1 MQSRRK
7 LKRTEFCPPFAAW
20 LTLACLVSGCAA
32 VGPEYEQPELTVQP
46 EWLNLELEFYEQGG
60 VELAEWWRTFKDPV
74 LDRLIETAYEKN
86 NTLKIAGLRVI
97 ESQSRLDIARGNR
110 YPQAQ
115 VATGDATTIG
125 TSKNSA
131 NSESRDLSFVQYNLG
146 AALSW
151 EIDFWGRF
159 RRGIEAADTGLLA
172 TVADYDDLLVILT
185 AQVAD
190 IYILIRT
197 TEEQL
202 QLARDSVEIQQ
213 RSYDIAEVLYRN
225 GEDSELDAIQ
235 AETLLLSTQAV
246 IPGLE
251 IGLAQAK
258 ITLSVLLGVT
268 PADVD
273 TLLQGPAASLAP
285 PEQVRIGVPADLL
298 RQRPDVRAAEM
309 RARAQ
314 NAVVG
319 VATANLYPSFS
330 LVGSLGLSSTENTSS
345 SSSGDSGL
353 GELFSSDSFTY
364 AAGANFVWPFLNYG
378 RIRNNIEV
386 EDARLQQALVAYQET
401 VLQAAAETE
410 SALAAYAGT
419 RKQDKILRAG
429 VIAAE
434 KSAQL
439 SLLRYQEGFSD
450 YQRVLNAQQ
459 SLFSQQQ
466 RYASTRG
473 DVFRSLIAIYRS
485 LGGGWQAQN
494 ETQP

>member
-1 MQSRRK
+1 MNRADARFRSA
-7 LKRTEFCPPFAAW
+7 CFAPV
-20 LTLACLVSGCAA
+20 LGLVLAGCGA
-32 VGPEYEQPELTVQP
+32 VGPTFEQPEVKIQP
-46 EWLNLELEFYEQGG
+46 EWLSSELEHFDKDS
-60 VELAEWWRTFKDPV
+60 VELAEWWRTFSDPV
-74 LDRLIETAYEKN
+74 LDRLIATAYEN
-86 NTLKIAGLRVI
+86 NNSLKIAGLRVI
-97 ESQSRLDIARGNR
+97 ESQARLGIARGNR
-110 YPQAQ
+110 YPQGQ
-115 VATGDATTIG
+115 VAVGDATTIG

-131 NSESRDLSFVQYNLG
+131 NSESRDLSFLQYNLG

-159 RRGIEAADTGLLA
+159 RRGIEAADAGLLA
-172 TVADYDDLLVILT
+172 TVADYDDLLIILT

-190 IYILIRT
+190 IYIVIRT

-202 QLARDSVEIQQ
+202 RLAKDSVNIQQ
-213 RSYDIAEVLYRN
+213 HSYDIAEVLYRN

-251 IGLAQAK
+251 IALAQAK
-258 ITLSVLLGVT
+258 IALSELLGVT

-273 TLLQGPAASLAP
+273 KLLTGEPTMLAP

-345 SSSGDSGL
+345 SSSGESGI
-353 GELFSSDSFTY
+353 GELFTSDSFTY
-364 AAGANFVWPFLNYG
+364 AAGASFVWPFLNYG
-378 RIRNNIEV
+378 RIRNNVEV

-419 RKQDKILRAG
+419 QQQDRILRAG
-429 VIAAE
+429 VLAAE
-434 KSAQL
+434 RSAEL
-439 SLLRYQEGFSD
+439 SLIRYQEGFSD

-494 ETQP
+494 ENEK